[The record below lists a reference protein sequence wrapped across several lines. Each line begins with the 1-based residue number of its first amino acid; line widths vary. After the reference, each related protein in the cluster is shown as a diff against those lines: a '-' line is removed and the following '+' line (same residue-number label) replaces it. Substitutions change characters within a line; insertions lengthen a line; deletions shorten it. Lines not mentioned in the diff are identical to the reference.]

1 MIIIKQ
7 TRLVN
12 LAESVEHSLNDLS
25 DKDYEM
31 IVLILNALSKGN
43 KIKVVK

>member
-1 MIIIKQ
+1 MVIIKE
-7 TRLVN
+7 TRLQN

-25 DKDYEM
+25 DNDYELM
-31 IVLILNALSKGN
+31 VCILNALSKGN